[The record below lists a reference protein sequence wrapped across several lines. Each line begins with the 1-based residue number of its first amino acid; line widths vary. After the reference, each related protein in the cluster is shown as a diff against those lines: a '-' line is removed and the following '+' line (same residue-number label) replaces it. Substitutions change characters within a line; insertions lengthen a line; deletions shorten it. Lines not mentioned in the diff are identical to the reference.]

1 MAKFDIALFPQ
12 SRQPTLSC
20 IKEPVLFQIIFRIDP
35 LFLEFSPYRFR
46 NIQMRRVWWQESDE
60 QSTLL
65 PKRYPFHNT
74 VGFMHTGIIQY
85 QYGFLFNAEREFLQ
99 IFNERIGSDIRFC
112 HYSHILALS
121 VDKTK
126 DIFCKTSQPL
136 CEHPLRETASHK
148 AHILANKDEIHL
160 HNRGLSPLFGSNVQA
175 LQSQQSDDGNI
186 HPAYL
191 WGRFLSVYIFRQYF

>member
-112 HYSHILALS
+112 HHSHILALS

-126 DIFCKTSQPL
+126 YIDFVRLLNRYVNIL
-136 CEHPLRETASHK
+136 CRKLPTIRHISLRTKMRFISIIEVYLPC
-148 AHILANKDEIHL
+148 LAQMFKL
-160 HNRGLSPLFGSNVQA
+160 
-175 LQSQQSDDGNI
+175 
-186 HPAYL
+186 
-191 WGRFLSVYIFRQYF
+191 